1 VSTVPTPT
9 TSTSAATALRKPLDD
24 EIDVWGLTHPGK
36 VRKSNEDHFLLGSL
50 HKQLDI
56 KSTSLPAA
64 EQFRACNERIGFL
77 AMVADGVGGQLA
89 GEEASR
95 IALEAVTQ
103 YLAHSTSC
111 YYQADPHDE
120 SFVDLLQTAAVR
132 THEKVLERA
141 RADPDLSGMATTLTL
156 WMGVW
161 PWVYLLQ
168 VGDSRYYLYRQG
180 ALTQVTRDQ
189 TMAQDLVDQG
199 VMSRPVAQA
208 SRWAHVLSSAIGGSQ
223 SLPVV
228 TRIANGWDQTH
239 LLCSDGLTKHV
250 SDERIA
256 ECLATMTSARQACET
271 LLQDALDAG
280 GSDNVTIIVGR
291 PIRRDRPAA

>member
-1 VSTVPTPT
+1 MSTVPIAK
-9 TSTSAATALRKPLDD
+9 AATTDAAGAPRKPLDE

-50 HKQLDI
+50 HKQLQI
-56 KSTSLPAA
+56 KATSLPAA

-95 IALEAVTQ
+95 IALEEATQ

-111 YYQADPHDE
+111 YYQSDPHDE
-120 SFVDLLQTAAVR
+120 QFVDLLQEAAMR
-132 THEKVLERA
+132 THARVVERA
-141 RADPDLSGMATTLTL
+141 DADPDLHGMATTLTL

-180 ALTQVTRDQ
+180 ALTQITRDQ
-189 TMAQDLVDQG
+189 TMAQDLVDEG
-199 VMSRPVAQA
+199 VMSRSVAFS
-208 SRWAHVLSSAIGGSQ
+208 SRWAHVLSSSIGGSQ
-223 SLPVV
+223 TLPVV
-228 TRIANGWDQTH
+228 TRIANGWDHVH

-256 ECLATMTSARQACET
+256 ERLSSMTSARQVCEA
-271 LLQDALDAG
+271 LLQDALDGG
-280 GSDNVTIIVGR
+280 GSDNITIIVGR
-291 PIRRDRPAA
+291 PLAREGN

>member
-1 VSTVPTPT
+1 MSTIPT
-9 TSTSAATALRKPLDD
+9 TATAATDPAASPRKPLDD

-36 VRKSNEDHFLLGSL
+36 VRKTNEDHFLLGSL
-50 HKQLDI
+50 HKQLAI
-56 KSTSLPAA
+56 RATSLPAA

-95 IALEAVTQ
+95 LALEEVTQ

-111 YYQADPHDE
+111 YYQSDPRDE
-120 SFVDLLQTAAVR
+120 HFADLLQEAAMR
-132 THEKVLERA
+132 THQRVLERA
-141 RADPDLSGMATTLTL
+141 GADPDFRGMATTLTL

-168 VGDSRYYLYRQG
+168 VGDSRYYLYRRG
-180 ALTQVTRDQ
+180 TLTQVTRDQ

-199 VMSRPVAQA
+199 VMSRSVALS

-223 SLPVV
+223 AVPVV
-228 TRIANGWDQTH
+228 TRIANDWDQIH
-239 LLCSDGLTKHV
+239 LICSDGLTKHV
-250 SDERIA
+250 PDGRIA
-256 ECLATMTSARQACET
+256 ERLGEMTSARQACEA

-280 GSDNVTIIVGR
+280 GTDNVTIIVGR
-291 PIRRDRPAA
+291 AVARERR

>member
-1 VSTVPTPT
+1 MSTLPIAA
-9 TSTSAATALRKPLDD
+9 AATTDTAAAPRKPLDE

-36 VRKSNEDHFLLGSL
+36 VRKTNEDHFLLGSL

-56 KSTSLPAA
+56 RATSLPAA

-95 IALEAVTQ
+95 IALEEVTQ
-103 YLAHSTSC
+103 YLVHSTSC
-111 YYQADPHDE
+111 YYQSDPHAE
-120 SFVDLLQTAAVR
+120 QFVDLLQEAAMR
-132 THEKVLERA
+132 THQRVLERA
-141 RADPDLSGMATTLTL
+141 STDPDFRGMATTLTL

-180 ALTQVTRDQ
+180 ALTQITRDQ

-199 VMSRPVAQA
+199 VMSRSVAFS

-223 SLPVV
+223 TAPVV
-228 TRIANGWDQTH
+228 TRIANDWDETH

-250 SDERIA
+250 PDERIA
-256 ECLATMTSARQACET
+256 ERLAEMTSARQVCEA

-280 GSDNVTIIVGR
+280 GTDNITIIVGR
-291 PIRRDRPAA
+291 PVPREKR